1 MKTKLPLLFL
11 LPALLMTACGGSG
24 LSEEE
29 SNKLKAEISEKSEDL
44 ENFEFVLDTDGV
56 SYDEETKKNVPSK
69 MHIVYRV
76 NEDDER
82 YMKSTSTQDGVT
94 MESSVYLVNN
104 QEYQQILY
112 VDEYDEEQKKNVPV
126 CYGYEGNEMTFEL
139 ASFQFMLPEVYMG
152 MFVDPA
158 NLAEIGASTGE
169 GDEDFNI
176 STKYTSSGEGNLTV
190 EINAKAKK
198 DISKDEEEQSVSAN
212 YKVEYKNYYFSSAS
226 VTAKSNKGNT
236 SKVKASLE
244 IKSKF
249 AIELPKGWEDIINA
263 ESEPGLLD
271 GGEFDF

>member
-29 SNKLKAEISEKSEDL
+29 SNKLKAQISEKSENI

-158 NLAEIGASTGE
+158 NLAETGASTGE